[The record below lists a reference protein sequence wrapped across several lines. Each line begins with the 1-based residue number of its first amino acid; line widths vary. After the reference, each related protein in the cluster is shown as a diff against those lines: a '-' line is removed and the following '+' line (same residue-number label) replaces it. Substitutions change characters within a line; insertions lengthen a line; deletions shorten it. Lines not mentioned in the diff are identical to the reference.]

1 MLPLRSA
8 VIGTLALQVLP
19 DDVDELLM
27 QAFAQGNARAFEWL
41 YERHRG
47 WLLRMLQ
54 SKCRAGDFSL
64 DLADDI
70 AQETWLVIVR
80 TSGQYQATAKFTTWL
95 FRLAQQRLI
104 DHLRRLNS
112 APERVVVA
120 TPSDDLD
127 GLPQTDQVAADLSFD
142 PAVMLDR
149 RQLYV
154 ALTEA
159 LDALPQD
166 QREVFILTTE
176 AGMTVPEAA
185 QALVWP
191 LEATKSRLRYARA
204 KLAVAL
210 ESFRP

>member
-1 MLPLRSA
+1 
-8 VIGTLALQVLP
+8 
-19 DDVDELLM
+19 M

-41 YERHRG
+41 YERHKG

-54 SKCRAGDFSL
+54 GKCRASHCSL

-104 DHLRRLNS
+104 DQMRRLNS
-112 APERVVVA
+112 AADRAVVVEHH
-120 TPSDDLD
+120 SNQDDV
-127 GLPQTDQVAADLSFD
+127 QVDAKNAEQARQADNAAADLSFD
-142 PAVMLDR
+142 PAAMLDR
-149 RQLYV
+149 SQLYA
-154 ALTEA
+154 ALSQA

-166 QREVFILTTE
+166 QREVFILITE

-191 LEATKSRLRYARA
+191 LEATKSRLRYARV
-204 KLAVAL
+204 KLALAL
-210 ESFRP
+210 ESFKP